1 MNFNGVI
8 AVAENFLWNS
18 AINQFDLFRIIEF
31 LNPSR
36 TQAMDNQT
44 MEWYNIILLIIVH
57 CKFIYILYNPHF
69 SDQRS

>member
-8 AVAENFLWNS
+8 AVAENFQWNS

-44 MEWYNIILLIIVH
+44 ME
-57 CKFIYILYNPHF
+57 
-69 SDQRS
+69 